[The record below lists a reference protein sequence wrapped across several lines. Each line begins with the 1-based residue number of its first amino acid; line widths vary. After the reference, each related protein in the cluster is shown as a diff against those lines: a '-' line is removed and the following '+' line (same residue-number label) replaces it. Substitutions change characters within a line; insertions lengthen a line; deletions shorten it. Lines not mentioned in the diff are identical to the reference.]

1 MKYLLLI
8 STCFLF
14 SITVHA
20 QLFTV
25 PELVK
30 QNFNKQYPDAKDLKW
45 SDGLDNH
52 TVRFTLNDKKLK
64 ASYTPKGDWNWTE
77 TQVTMEQLPKVVQDG
92 FKDSKYKEWLVKD
105 IVAIEK
111 PRAVANEYK
120 IIVQK
125 SMITKKIL
133 VFDAKGRLYEEL
145 TGL

>member
-1 MKYLLLI
+1 MKYLFLI

-14 SITVHA
+14 SFTVHA

-30 QNFNKQYPDAKDLKW
+30 QNFSKQYPEAKDTKW

-52 TVRFTLNDKKLK
+52 TVRFTLGDKKLK
-64 ASYTPKGDWNWTE
+64 TSYTPKGDWNWTE

-92 FKDSKYKEWLVKD
+92 FKDSKYKEWPVKD

>member
-1 MKYLLLI
+1 MRYLLL
-8 STCFLF
+8 FVLLF
-14 SITVHA
+14 SSFSLNA
-20 QLFTV
+20 QQLFPV
-25 PELVK
+25 PDLVK
-30 QNFNKQYPDAKDLKW
+30 QAFDKQYSDATDLKW
-45 SDGLDNH
+45 SGGLDNH
-52 TVRFTLNDKKLK
+52 TVRFTLGDKKLK

-92 FKDSKYKEWLVKD
+92 FKDCKYKDWPVKD
-105 IVAIEK
+105 IVGIEK